1 MQKKFEEQQAKAL
14 EELKGINKSMM
25 GILENYGDLKYYYAE
40 FKNELKVKPGD
51 KKKKKKY

>member
-1 MQKKFEEQQAKAL
+1 MQKKFEEQQAKAI
-14 EELKGINKSMM
+14 EELKGMNRSMM
-25 GILENYGDLKYYYAE
+25 GILENYGDLKEYYAE